1 MSLWSKIAS
10 SVHLIC
16 LYNMQSSANSLIVEC
31 LMTSGRSFMY
41 IENSMGPRTVP
52 CGTPEVTG
60 IGEEIEPSMIT
71 C

>member
-1 MSLWSKIAS
+1 
-10 SVHLIC
+10 
-16 LYNMQSSANSLIVEC
+16 
-31 LMTSGRSFMY
+31 MTSGRSFMY

-52 CGTPEVTG
+52 CGTLEVTG